1 MCSIPKLL
9 PEFLN
14 VYKFL
19 RFSLLFVPL
28 YIESSCYRITQLS
41 GIALVL
47 TRWKYFILK
56 GSLVPQ
62 TPGANYIEQSQL
74 TVI

>member
-1 MCSIPKLL
+1 MYSFPKPL
-9 PEFLN
+9 PQFLN

-19 RFSLLFVPL
+19 RFSILFVPL
-28 YIESSCYRITQLS
+28 CIESSCYRITQLS
-41 GIALVL
+41 SVALVL

-62 TPGANYIEQSQL
+62 TPGANYTEQSQL